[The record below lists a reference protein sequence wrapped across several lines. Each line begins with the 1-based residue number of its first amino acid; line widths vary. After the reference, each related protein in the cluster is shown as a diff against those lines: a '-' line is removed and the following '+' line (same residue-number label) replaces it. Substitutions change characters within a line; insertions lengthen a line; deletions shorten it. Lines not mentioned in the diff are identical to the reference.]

1 MDRVRETG
9 AKYGLIVDPTG
20 AEDIIKRY
28 GLNPLG

>member
-1 MDRVRETG
+1 MDKVRQIG

-20 AEDIIKRY
+20 AEDLIKQH